1 MSFPFPVGQS
11 FSIDSL
17 PPQLRNA
24 FWSAVEDGRDA
35 VPALVAEAARNPE
48 LARQAVAQ
56 QQGPDGKGWDGKK
69 VPQMP
74 PPKRGFDEDEEE
86 FEGMPGLT
94 GDEPPPAKPAP
105 RPASPSCSASPRA
118 SPKAD
123 LTAAERDKAQKASD
137 APSSKLEQPKKTKS
151 GNVVAR
157 EPDAELASSSTASSK
172 AAASSNAKKKPAS
185 PPASSYPDADESDDD
200 MPPHTQS
207 GWGGS
212 AGKKEKDIEVK
223 EPEFARGTVES
234 KLFDW
239 DFEDHGKGIEGAYK
253 LLGWRKGMSDDEVV
267 KKAEEIMGSE
277 RSSQRSGKSTSSRL
291 GAVLLIV
298 CSRASTFNAFPAAS
312 TSHSIARVLRLLYL
326 SEAQLHLAHIRLPLP
341 PGAYNPS
348 DIDLRVD
355 AAALE
360 QLEAEK
366 AAHDATKKRLQNVQ
380 ASQDKATSGATV
392 ARAKADKNEQEAK
405 GLRAEVSKLK
415 NEKEELKLQSR
426 EGWEAKKKL
435 EDEAESAQLEVKRW
449 KREAQASRAS
459 SVPNISTIPSG
470 IGADKKDFVI
480 SKLSQQVSQ
489 LNMQLKEK
497 NEELVKLM
505 YDMSDMAS
513 GGL

>member
-1 MSFPFPVGQS
+1 MTTSGGFDFNNLSSRPLDLSQIPPQLQTALFNLLANPAGVFTSSSSQAQDPPEPILRADS
-11 FSIDSL
+11 PDSL
-17 PPQLRNA
+17 P
-24 FWSAVEDGRDA
+24 D
-35 VPALVAEAARNPE
+35 LVDNDTSEKMAPKKTAS
-48 LARQAVAQ
+48 
-56 QQGPDGKGWDGKK
+56 GGGGGGKK
-69 VPQMP
+69 
-74 PPKRGFDEDEEE
+74 GHESDSEFDD
-86 FEGMPGLT
+86 MPGLESMPS
-94 GDEPPPAKPAP
+94 GKKP
-105 RPASPSCSASPRA
+105 S
-118 SPKAD
+118 
-123 LTAAERDKAQKASD
+123 T
-137 APSSKLEQPKKTKS
+137 
-151 GNVVAR
+151 
-157 EPDAELASSSTASSK
+157 STASSK
-172 AAASSNAKKKPAS
+172 TAASSNAKKKPAS
-185 PPASSYPDADESDDD
+185 PPASSYPDADDSDDD
-200 MPPHTQS
+200 MPPLTQS
-207 GWGGS
+207 GGGGS
-212 AGKKEKDIEVK
+212 TGKKEKDVEVK
-223 EPEFARGTVES
+223 EPDFARGTVES

-239 DFEDHGKGIEGAYK
+239 DFEEHGKGIEGAYK

-449 KREAQASRAS
+449 KREAQDARDEVDRLRRNASRAS
-459 SVPNISTIPSG
+459 AVPTISTIPSG